1 VTFFWAARVIDA
13 WLGLLRGLRAAW
25 RAFPGDLMALLVIR
39 ASGIPP
45 VGREVRIADTA
56 ALVFEHPAAAH
67 YLDHQWIP
75 VHAQTLGRYVFARD
89 RLSDRTIAH
98 EMEHVRQWERLGPL
112 FLPAYVASSGLALLR
127 GRSAYEANR
136 FEEAARLQELMPS
149 DGRSLEDS

>member
-1 VTFFWAARVIDA
+1 MTFFWAARVIDA

-39 ASGIPP
+39 ACGIPP
-45 VGREVRIADTA
+45 IGREVRIAATTA
-56 ALVFEHPAAAH
+56 ILVEHPAAGH

-75 VHAQTLGRYVFARD
+75 VQAQTLGRYVFARE

-98 EMEHVRQWERLGPL
+98 EVEHVRQWQRLGPL

-127 GRSAYEANR
+127 GRNPYSANR
-136 FEEAARLQELMPS
+136 FEEAARRQEMEPP
-149 DGRSLEDS
+149 DRRSLGES